1 MPEVRVYQLAKEL
14 KVQSALILELLDRM
28 GREVKSDLSS
38 LDGETAEMVR
48 ERLIVAIDQEK
59 KRQAAE
65 RQVEQAR
72 RVEENK
78 HTVSESKPAAA
89 AATEAPAS
97 ASEVSEPGP
106 VPVAAAPA
114 AETALPVAASQ
125 PPEPQ

>member
-1 MPEVRVYQLAKEL
+1 MPDVRVYQLAKEL

-65 RQVEQAR
+65 RQVEQVR
-72 RVEENK
+72 RAEESK
-78 HTVSESKPAAA
+78 HAVSESKPAAVA
-89 AATEAPAS
+89 APEAPAS

-114 AETALPVAASQ
+114 GETALPVAVDLTV
-125 PPEPQ
+125 